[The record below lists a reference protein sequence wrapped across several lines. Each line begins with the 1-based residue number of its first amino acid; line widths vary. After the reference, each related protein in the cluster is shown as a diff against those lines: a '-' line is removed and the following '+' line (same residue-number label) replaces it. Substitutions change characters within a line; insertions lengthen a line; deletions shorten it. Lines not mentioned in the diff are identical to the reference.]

1 MKFQP
6 GDLVKIAHSPPGVGI
21 YELALVVGF
30 AREIPGGYPVPKYA
44 AKQRLIVQV
53 LGGKLHGTRIERWA
67 SSFEKVEK

>member
-1 MKFQP
+1 MKVQV

-30 AREIPGGYPVPKYA
+30 AREIPGGYPTPK
-44 AKQRLIVQV
+44 AKQSLIVQV

-67 SSFEKVEK
+67 SSFEKVE